1 MDAVHGVAHG
11 ASAMNSVHGVAHGG
25 TMHGAMHE
33 GEGEGKGEMDE
44 AAPLFDYLYRTVV
57 SQVGAL
63 QKITAVES
71 GVDAEGGI
79 EVEAET
85 ETDVDVEVDMD
96 MEVEVEV
103 DVVGADANT
112 HDPVIAAEVARYAG
126 EHQERKRRVKLAY
139 IQVEEGL
146 DLIVALVLTLCLLL
160 LPVSSSLFL
169 LPLLSSSSLY
179 PPPPLP
185 QGTPRRSASRCA
197 AQHSEPPYKRP
208 TFTHRPR
215 RSS

>member
-1 MDAVHGVAHG
+1 MRDEQRDTAEDVERAPRSGPGTILMLLWHHLLSLCLSLSSSHVLVCPCTSLSHCQPGKAFFWQTPPPPPPRGHSYASAMDAVHGVTHGASAMNAVHGVAHG
-11 ASAMNSVHGVAHGG
+11 V
-25 TMHGAMHE
+25 THGAMHE
-33 GEGEGKGEMDE
+33 GEGWGEMDE

-85 ETDVDVEVDMD
+85 DVEVEVDMD
-96 MEVEVEV
+96 MEVEV

-126 EHQERKRRVKLAY
+126 EHQERKRRVK
-139 IQVEEGL
+139 V
-146 DLIVALVLTLCLLL
+146 
-160 LPVSSSLFL
+160 
-169 LPLLSSSSLY
+169 
-179 PPPPLP
+179 
-185 QGTPRRSASRCA
+185 
-197 AQHSEPPYKRP
+197 
-208 TFTHRPR
+208 
-215 RSS
+215 